1 MDYFK
6 VDALGRSDLRAIVNN
21 VEEWYWRKVGILP
34 PVQQT
39 KDMVFGS
46 ALDFFLCNG
55 KGPDPIPENT
65 VMVPD
70 DVLASNGARSTKAYR
85 EWLAELPA
93 GTPTLT
99 TREAEK
105 LRAESEEQ
113 MQAFIQCE
121 AQLRAHSEAAALMF
135 DEDALHQ
142 HAMVIPD
149 PETGEALKTMPDI
162 VIPGVGIVD
171 LKTSCEVGTSSFLRH
186 CDRFWYDAQAAIGQY
201 AWSYENDEILPVY
214 FVVVR
219 NKPPYDCVVYKAGD
233 WMTGDGWDRV
243 RFGIEKYQRCMERG
257 EWRNESH
264 GQVIEIN
271 EPPRWWSYRN
281 ELQIESEV
289 E

>member
-6 VDALGRSDLRAIVNN
+6 VDALSRSDLKGIVNN
-21 VEEWYWRKVGILP
+21 VEEWYGRKCGTIP

-39 KDMVFGS
+39 KDMAFGS
-46 ALDFFLCNG
+46 ALDFYLCNG
-55 KGPDPIPENT
+55 KGPEAIPENT
-65 VMVPD
+65 VIVPY

-85 EWLAELPA
+85 EWLAELPP

-99 TREAEK
+99 AREAAK
-105 LRAESEEQ
+105 LLAESDEQ
-113 MQAFIQCE
+113 LSALMQCE

-135 DEDALHQ
+135 DEDAQHQ
-142 HAMVIPD
+142 VAIVWPD
-149 PETGEALKTMPDI
+149 PETGEALKTLPDI

-171 LKTSCEVGTSSFLRH
+171 LKTSGDVSTGAFLQS
-186 CDRFWYDAQAAIGQY
+186 CNRFWYDCQAAMGQA
-201 AWSYENDEILPVY
+201 AWASERDEILPVY

-219 NKPPYDCVVYKAGD
+219 NKPPYDVVVYKAGE
-233 WMTGDGWDRV
+233 WMLSDGWDRV
-243 RFGIEKYQRCMERG
+243 RYGIQKYQRCMERG
-257 EWRNESH
+257 EWRNDSH

-281 ELQIESEV
+281 ELELESEV